1 MAKSLEQYMPD
12 ESRTHYRFMKYRIHK
27 ILLVCCSYDGYILEE
42 DGHIESQINQE
53 YLDLNMSNPP
63 SFTRVSS
70 TREALEALAEDDSY
84 DFILTMYNVGEPD
97 VFTFAKLAKERHPQI
112 PIALLT
118 SFSKDIYRRLGE
130 QDRSGL
136 DYIFCWHGNTDLII
150 AIIKLVEDKMN
161 AEEDISVGG
170 VQAILLVEDS
180 IRFYSTYLPE
190 LYKLILLQNTEFL
203 KDAFNE
209 QQQVLRKRARPKILL
224 ARSYEEAVELYDRY
238 KQNLLGVI
246 SDVGFVLHREDPAE
260 SEKPDAGIDLCR
272 RIKNDNPLMPVL
284 LQSSQTAFS
293 EQAEALGAGF
303 IAKNSKTLLSQLHD
317 YIDREFAFGDFVF
330 EDPATGEEIG
340 RARDLAQMQ
349 EMIASI
355 PDEAFEYH
363 TSQNHLSKWL
373 YSRGLFPLAASIRQ
387 YNKSHFT
394 SVEEHR
400 RVLVNL
406 IRDYRT
412 LLGQGV
418 VARFDAETYSD
429 AIAFARI
436 GEGSLGG
443 KARGLAF
450 MNSMLIKYRQY
461 DKHEGVRIMIPRSV
475 VIATE
480 YFDEF
485 IRMNGLQYVVS
496 QEFSDEEILS
506 EFVSSYMPP
515 RLQQELKAYIRTVRT
530 PLAVRSSSK
539 LEDSHYQP
547 FAGIYS
553 TYMIPFTKNE
563 DQMLRLLLRAVK
575 SVYASVYFAASRAY
589 IQTSQNLI
597 SEEKMAVIIQEV
609 CGTEQDGL
617 YFPTCSGVARSINY
631 YPIGDERPEDGVCNV
646 AMGLGKLV
654 VDGGRTLRFSPRYPQ
669 KVLQTS
675 TPELAL
681 RDTQNEVLALSLSP
695 EEFRTSI
702 DDAVNLHRLNV
713 REIDGM
719 RNARFVCSVWDREN
733 ERISDSPFDRGRKV
747 ITFNNILKYNTFPL
761 AEIVS
766 DILRMGAEEMRC
778 PVEVE
783 FAVNMDVPAGQQQIF
798 NLLQIRPII
807 DNQDNRPIDWNCETP
822 DNALIYGEQALGI
835 GRMNDISDIIY
846 VKTPM
851 FDSLAT
857 EKIAD
862 ELLELNARMRDEQR
876 TYILVGPGRWGSS
889 DPFLGVP
896 VKWTHIS
903 EAKVIV
909 ECGIERFDVEPS
921 QGTHFFQN
929 VTSLGVGYLT
939 INPFRGDGIFREEL
953 LDARKALYE
962 GTYLR
967 HVRFDRPLWVC
978 VDGRSNRGMVRETT
992 PEEEEHKKSK

>member
-224 ARSYEEAVELYDRY
+224 ARCYEEAVELYDRY

-406 IRDYRT
+406 IRDYHT

-506 EFVSSYMPP
+506 EFVSSYVPP

-766 DILRMGAEEMRC
+766 DILRMGTEEMRC

-807 DNQDNRPIDWNCETP
+807 DNQDNRPIDWSSETP
-822 DNALIYGEQALGI
+822 DHALIYGEQALGI
-835 GRMNDISDIIY
+835 GRMNDISDIVY

-862 ELLELNARMRDEQR
+862 ELLALNARMRDEQR

-939 INPFRGDGIFREEL
+939 INPFRGDGIFREDL

-978 VDGRSNRGMVRETT
+978 VDGRSNRGMVRETA
-992 PEEEEHKKSK
+992 PGEEEHKKSK

>member
-506 EFVSSYMPP
+506 EFVSSYVPP

-646 AMGLGKLV
+646 AMCLGKLV

-733 ERISDSPFDRGRKV
+733 ERISDSPFDLGRKV

-992 PEEEEHKKSK
+992 PE